1 MRECI
6 KCYKEID
13 ENSVYCPYCGVKQ
26 ADKKDGIFK
35 KLLKDIR
42 NYIIEEPEKENSL
55 VKFMVS
61 VMNISFILLIIYALL
76 CGLYDF
82 LGIFIFFGCG
92 ALVDLFVSIT
102 SVIGA
107 ILVVIVS
114 LRGIREVTKL
124 GQQALGD
131 EKAKDIL
138 VKIFS
143 GGIVFMLLI
152 FFALLN

>member
-1 MRECI
+1 
-6 KCYKEID
+6 
-13 ENSVYCPYCGVKQ
+13 
-26 ADKKDGIFK
+26 
-35 KLLKDIR
+35 
-42 NYIIEEPEKENSL
+42 
-55 VKFMVS
+55 MVS

-92 ALVDLFVSIT
+92 ALADLFVSIT

-124 GQQALGD
+124 GQQAFED

-152 FFALLN
+152 FFALLNW